1 MAIADNLIANES
13 IEFQSE
19 KHWMAPIRA
28 SGVFVLLLLGFA
40 LLRWLSPT
48 GDGFMG
54 TIGSLLDL
62 IAWGLLIAG
71 VVGIIY
77 NIIAW
82 RTAEFAVTNLR
93 VIREE
98 GLLKH
103 RSSATLI
110 SSITDVQSK
119 VGVLGRSLGYG
130 DLVILS
136 QSGQSGADR
145 FMTIT
150 KTEGFRNAIMT
161 RKMSGSTA
169 QAPAPSAQRP
179 RRGPGG
185 ARRRC
190 IGRDRP
196 RGGAQQPR
204 RPPRPRRDHGR
215 GVRGEEGR
223 DPRPDVTAARSR
235 PSVWGQPTD
244 TPGVYPP
251 DILIG
256 SMSTTSSA
264 TADHRPIEI
273 VLPIA
278 GMTCASCVNRIER
291 FLGKTDGV
299 VEANVNLATERATVT
314 VDPAVAGRAEVVAAI
329 SAAGYDVRP
338 ETAAASPLEDDPE
351 DLVRQRERRTLL
363 VEAVASHRGRGGGDG
378 R

>member
-1 MAIADNLIANES
+1 MAVADNLIANES

-62 IAWGLLIAG
+62 IAWGLLIAA

-136 QSGQSGADR
+136 QSGSSGADR

-161 RKMSGSTA
+161 RKMSGSS
-169 QAPAPSAQRP
+169 APAPAA
-179 RRGPGG
+179 G
-185 ARRRC
+185 A
-190 IGRDRP
+190 P
-196 RGGAQQPR
+196 
-204 RPPRPRRDHGR
+204 
-215 GVRGEEGR
+215 
-223 DPRPDVTAARSR
+223 AAA
-235 PSVWGQPTD
+235 P
-244 TPGVYPP
+244 
-251 DILIG
+251 
-256 SMSTTSSA
+256 A
-264 TADHRPIEI
+264 A
-273 VLPIA
+273 A
-278 GMTCASCVNRIER
+278 
-291 FLGKTDGV
+291 
-299 VEANVNLATERATVT
+299 
-314 VDPAVAGRAEVVAAI
+314 PAVAAAPI
-329 SAAGYDVRP
+329 ATDP
-338 ETAAASPLEDDPE
+338 AAALSSLA
-351 DLVRQRERRTLL
+351 DLRD
-363 VEAVASHRGRGGGDG
+363 RGAITAQEYETKKAEILARM
-378 R
+378 

>member
-1 MAIADNLIANES
+1 MAVADNLIANES
-13 IEFQSE
+13 IEFESK

-28 SGVFVLLLLGFA
+28 SGVFILLLLGFA
-40 LLRWLSPT
+40 LIRWLSPT

-54 TIGSLLDL
+54 TIGTLMDW

-169 QAPAPSAQRP
+169 PAPAA
-179 RRGPGG
+179 G
-185 ARRRC
+185 A
-190 IGRDRP
+190 P
-196 RGGAQQPR
+196 
-204 RPPRPRRDHGR
+204 
-215 GVRGEEGR
+215 
-223 DPRPDVTAARSR
+223 AAA
-235 PSVWGQPTD
+235 P
-244 TPGVYPP
+244 
-251 DILIG
+251 
-256 SMSTTSSA
+256 
-264 TADHRPIEI
+264 
-273 VLPIA
+273 
-278 GMTCASCVNRIER
+278 
-291 FLGKTDGV
+291 
-299 VEANVNLATERATVT
+299 
-314 VDPAVAGRAEVVAAI
+314 VAAP
-329 SAAGYDVRP
+329 AAP
-338 ETAAASPLEDDPE
+338 AAAASAGSDPAAALSSLA
-351 DLVRQRERRTLL
+351 DLRD
-363 VEAVASHRGRGGGDG
+363 RGAITAEEYETKKAEILARM
-378 R
+378 